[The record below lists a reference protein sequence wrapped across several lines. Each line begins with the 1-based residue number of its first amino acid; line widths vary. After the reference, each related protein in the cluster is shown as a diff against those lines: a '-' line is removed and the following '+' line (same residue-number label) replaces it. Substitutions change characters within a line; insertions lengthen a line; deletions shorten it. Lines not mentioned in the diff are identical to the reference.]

1 MVRWQGERRSS
12 NVEDR
17 RGQRMPRAALGGGS
31 IVLLILVFFLSGG
44 DLGKV
49 LQVLQQQQAAGPPA
63 APVNQETTPE
73 QDRLLD
79 FASVILA
86 STEDVWT
93 DLFRTKLDRDYHP
106 ATLTAFSGETTTR
119 RGIGQ
124 AAMGPFY
131 CPADERVYIDLVFFE
146 ELSSRFGAPGDF
158 AQAYVIAHEIGHHV
172 QNQLGISEQ
181 IQRAQQGASE
191 AEANDLSV
199 RLELQADF
207 LAGVWA
213 HHAQETRHLLEQGDV
228 EEGLRAA
235 NAIGD
240 DTLQKRSQGYV
251 VQEKFTHG
259 SSEQRVRWF
268 KKGLQTGD
276 LSLMNTFF
284 DVRSAEDL

>member
-1 MVRWQGERRSS
+1 MPRRS
-12 NVEDR
+12 V
-17 RGQRMPRAALGGGS
+17 
-31 IVLLILVFFLSGG
+31 
-44 DLGKV
+44 
-49 LQVLQQQQAAGPPA
+49 AAGPPA

-119 RGIGQ
+119 CGIGQ